1 MRAGRQRGKSMAIGI
16 VGKKRGMSRVFTD
29 TGQSVPVTVIEAVPN
44 RVTALATAEQRGYCA
59 VQVAYGSKRRNL
71 ISRPLAGT
79 LARVGVEAAEG
90 LHEFR
95 LNDNKFGELAA
106 GSEITVSIFAAGQKV
121 DVSGKTIGKG
131 FAGAIKRHNF
141 SGQRNSHGNSRAHR
155 APGSIGQNQS
165 PGRVFRGKKMA
176 GHMGNV
182 TQTAQNLEVIKVD
195 TDRNLVLVKGS
206 VPGAAGGTLIIR
218 PALKSS

>member
-1 MRAGRQRGKSMAIGI
+1 MAIGI

-29 TGQSVPVTVIEAVPN
+29 AGRSVPVTVIEAVPN
-44 RVTALATAEQRGYCA
+44 RVTALATDEQRGYRA

-71 ISRPLAGT
+71 IKKPLAGT
-79 LARVGVEAAEG
+79 LARAGVEAAEG

-95 LNDNKFGELAA
+95 LDGNGFGDLAA
-106 GSEITVSIFAAGQKV
+106 GSEITVSIFEAGQKV

-141 SGQRNSHGNSRAHR
+141 SSQRNTHGNSRAHR

-165 PGRVFRGKKMA
+165 PGRVFPGKKMA

-182 TQTAQNLEVIKVD
+182 TQTAQNLEVVRVD
-195 TDRNLVLVKGS
+195 ADRNLVLVKGS

-218 PALKSS
+218 PASKSG